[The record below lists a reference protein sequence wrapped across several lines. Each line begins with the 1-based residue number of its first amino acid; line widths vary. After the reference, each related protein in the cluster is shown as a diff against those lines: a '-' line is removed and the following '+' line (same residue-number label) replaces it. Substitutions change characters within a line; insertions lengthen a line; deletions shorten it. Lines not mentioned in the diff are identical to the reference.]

1 MFYLNWFI
9 FKFFIIVG
17 IIVLSNYD
25 WVGEDVKY
33 WVYWYFVM
41 MGWKKFYIVY
51 IFEFNCNSNII
62 LLKLLIFYMDLFK
75 KLIFI

>member
-25 WVGEDVKY
+25 WMGEDVKY

-41 MGWKKFYIVY
+41 MVGR
-51 IFEFNCNSNII
+51 S
-62 LLKLLIFYMDLFK
+62 
-75 KLIFI
+75 FI